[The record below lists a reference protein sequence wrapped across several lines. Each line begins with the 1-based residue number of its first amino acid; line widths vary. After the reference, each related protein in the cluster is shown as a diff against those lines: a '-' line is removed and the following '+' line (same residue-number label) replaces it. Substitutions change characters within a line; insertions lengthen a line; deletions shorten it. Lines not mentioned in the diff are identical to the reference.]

1 MGSVAVVYSFTIFN
15 FDSLERQADNKRTT
29 GGAVLK
35 GAASPTYTDKLSVS
49 ENIFLSIGQSLCYN
63 WLGHP
68 LYFSHDQENEGE
80 NGYDEKF

>member
-1 MGSVAVVYSFTIFN
+1 MI
-15 FDSLERQADNKRTT
+15 
-29 GGAVLK
+29 
-35 GAASPTYTDKLSVS
+35 AASPAYTDKLSVL

-63 WLGHP
+63 CLGHP